1 MNPNRD
7 FHFVDF
13 KESFIHIHPTNI
25 RLALAHIN
33 SPMIS
38 AMVKPCKYKISVLG
52 QFVIWVRERMN
63 IPANGVGN

>member
-1 MNPNRD
+1 MNPNRG

-25 RLALAHIN
+25 RLALAPIN

-38 AMVKPCKYKISVLG
+38 ALVKPCKYKISVLG
-52 QFVIWVRERMN
+52 QFVIWVRERMS